1 MTTATRNPAPSNHPF
16 ARAGYAAPYRF
27 LAPHEAVHRAGDR
40 LQAAGTCDVC
50 GTCYRYGATFAD
62 ANGVKFRTGCDCAAK
77 SLRDFDSAL
86 AAKAERA
93 AKDFRNAAARERR
106 AAKHRE
112 AAERREAERA
122 EREAGWVSEL
132 SALDLAALD
141 RVGHPLDWAREKG
154 LSWAD
159 AVRWHG
165 ERGNV
170 RRALDLAH
178 EGLRAVAAGQAP
190 ALVTVP
196 TADPARSRHVGS
208 VKERRVFDAVLLA
221 RIDFDT
227 AFGPQCIVKMLTD
240 DGALIAWK
248 SGSPWGILPADEDT
262 DGDRWTPGRRLRFKA
277 TVKAHSTDDYN
288 DGAPITWVTRAKA
301 A

>member
-1 MTTATRNPAPSNHPF
+1 MANTEQSRHPF

-27 LAPHEAVHRAGDR
+27 VAPHEAVHRAGDNV
-40 LQAAGTCDVC
+40 QAAGTCDVC

-62 ANGVKFRTGCDCAAK
+62 ANGVEFRTGCDCAAK
-77 SLRDFDSAL
+77 SLRDYDSAL

-93 AKDFRNAAARERR
+93 GKDLRNAAARERR
-106 AAKHRE
+106 ATKRRE
-112 AAERREAERA
+112 AAERREREAA
-122 EREAGWVSEL
+122 EREAGWISEL

-141 RVGHPLDWAREKG
+141 RVGHPLDWARDKG

-178 EGLRAVAAGQAP
+178 DGLRAVAAGQAP
-190 ALVTVP
+190 ALVSVP
-196 TADPARSRHVGS
+196 TVDPARSRHVGA
-208 VKERRVFDAVLLA
+208 VKERRGFRATVLAVIWFDGAYGA
-221 RIDFDT
+221 S
-227 AFGPQCIVKMLTD
+227 AIVKMVTD
-240 DGALIAWK
+240 DGALLAWK
-248 SGSPWGILPADEDT
+248 TASPWAIAPPDEDGACT
-262 DGDRWTPGRRLRFKA
+262 LEIGAKVAFRA
-277 TVKAHSTDDYN
+277 TVKCHDRDNYN
-288 DGAPITWVTRAKA
+288 DDAPVTWITRAKA